1 MKKVVKH
8 ASVLAL
14 VSALAACGGGGTAD
28 SAMNSGSIGTGPGD
42 GTVTVPGPGPGPG
55 PGTGT
60 GTGTGTGPDIAP
72 GNGSGTGNGSG
83 DGSGNS
89 GNSGS
94 PGNGGNAA
102 DNGGTGTGT
111 GPGSGT
117 GTAPG
122 TGGDANGNATAQRI
136 SAALASGNPAGLQ
149 AADAG
154 SLLEQAIA
162 EASRRNGAQQAA
174 LKSIYGNGDE
184 RLNLALG
191 VGTNSAII
199 GVMAST
205 TATPYIVSDSGAGIA
220 AVTSDGAG
228 RGMAYGADVLQ
239 WMAGTAKEQQHYPQ
253 FLRGFTWLM
262 TGSGSGTLPPTIRYA
277 SAGYAASSVKN
288 FISRTGKTPVAVD
301 CAVAD
306 SSNTCWSN
314 ADLIVF
320 GANVTAN
327 AGLSALVQKYLAAG
341 KAVMYMHPSWQ
352 QSAGGSQVL
361 AAMGMVL
368 GGYPGNYFAAASTVT
383 VSGGRTIAQS
393 LSAAD
398 KLGALVSSLG
408 LLQQGTLS
416 LNLATDSAVATP
428 FKTMLGELASL
439 NGAGVNIFAG
449 DSSYLLQRLL
459 VLWADTQRGAISYGN
474 ISRAVPAPFLRA
486 YASDAFL
493 WFARGNTTAAA
504 AGQGD
509 YMPAAAQTLVPGKA
523 WEEILVTLPQTS
535 GITLIG
541 RGALPAKG
549 VQVEVV
555 DTAGAA
561 SLGIQTSYLRSWGN
575 PLTDAA
581 NTYARPLQPHSFTVP
596 LGNGIRQ
603 FVTPNGGPLMLS
615 YSGAT
620 ADTVV
625 RLRIKGAVRYAH
637 FDYTRS
643 MSSSDVALASA
654 ALKAGTF
661 GWETTKVSG
670 GEIQQVIKF
679 AQKVIGDTAPE
690 AYANQSIRDGLFMSN
705 HIANGYNDAGMT
717 ATVSSLCGSF
727 AWTCDGSV
735 HKQPLVQH
743 FVGWIATCGFL
754 CSGNPIDGA
763 AGIDLGWG
771 YAQEM
776 GHNTVQRVMR
786 IMPDGTHGCGVEC
799 DNNILA
805 SATALRVYDLAGLE
819 ISSGHPLDHPGLYA
833 AVAANRATGL
843 ADDALVADM
852 QKRVWTDSGQDVM
865 RAVHF
870 QLAFQFTRYRSGLAA
885 PTMPATL
892 DYFSLLTKGDR
903 LVAKEFSAATAA
915 RYGMGRYATNSISNH
930 DLLYVLS
937 SKIIGRDM
945 RKLFWMYG
953 IAPSADALN
962 SVADLGLPLA
972 PRSYY
977 ALPKGKHNQLAAGK
991 WLDVESGMP
1000 AWPY

>member
-1 MKKVVKH
+1 MKQIFRPVM
-8 ASVLAL
+8 VLAML
-14 VSALAACGGGGTAD
+14 SALAACGGGASD
-28 SAMNSGSIGTGPGD
+28 SVSNSG
-42 GTVTVPGPGPGPG
+42 
-55 PGTGT
+55 
-60 GTGTGTGPDIAP
+60 
-72 GNGSGTGNGSG
+72 GS
-83 DGSGNS
+83 
-89 GNSGS
+89 
-94 PGNGGNAA
+94 
-102 DNGGTGTGT
+102 GGTGTGT
-111 GPGSGT
+111 VPDNGGTGGTGSAGNAGNAGDGGNGGVTGGT
-117 GTAPG
+117 GTGNGTGPG
-122 TGGDANGNATAQRI
+122 TGGDANGNAAALRI
-136 SAALASGNPAGLQ
+136 GAALASGDPAGLQ
-149 AADAG
+149 GTDAA

-162 EASRRNGAQQAA
+162 EAGRKHAGHQDA
-174 LKSIYGNGDE
+174 LRAIYGAGGDG
-184 RLNLALG
+184 LSLALN
-191 VGTNSAII
+191 VGTSTSATI
-199 GVMAST
+199 GVLAST

-220 AVTSDGAG
+220 ALSHDGAG

-239 WMAGTAKEQQHYPQ
+239 WMAGTSKEQQHYPQ
-253 FLRGFTWLM
+253 FLRAFTWLM
-262 TGSGSGTLPPTIRYA
+262 TGSGSGSLPATIRYA

-288 FISRTGKTPVAVD
+288 FITRTGKTPAAVD

-306 SSNTCWSN
+306 SSNTCWVN

-320 GANVTAN
+320 GGSVPAS
-327 AGLSALVQKYLAAG
+327 AGLTGLVQKYLAAG
-341 KAVMYMHPSWQ
+341 KAVIYMHPNWT
-352 QSAGGSQVL
+352 QSAGGIEVL
-361 AAMGMVL
+361 AAMGMTL
-368 GGYPGNYFAAASTVT
+368 GGYPGNYYAPASVVSVSASRTV
-383 VSGGRTIAQS
+383 AQS
-393 LSAAD
+393 LAAAD
-398 KLGALVSSLG
+398 KLGALVTSLD
-408 LLQQGTLS
+408 LLRQSALS
-416 LNLATDSAVATP
+416 LDMSGDSTPAAP
-428 FKTMLGELASL
+428 FKTMLNELAAI
-439 NGAGVNIFAG
+439 NGAGVDIFGG
-449 DSSYLLQRLL
+449 DGNYLLHRLL
-459 VLWADTQRGAISYGN
+459 VLWADTQRSAITYGH
-474 ISRAVPAPFLRA
+474 ISRSAALPFLRT

-493 WFARGNTTAAA
+493 WFARGATTAAT

-509 YMPAAAQTLVPGKA
+509 YMPAVAQTLVPGSD
-523 WEEILVTLPQTS
+523 WEEIQVTLPQTS

-541 RGALPAKG
+541 RGAVPARG
-549 VQVEVV
+549 VQVEVL
-555 DTAGAA
+555 DNAGAA

-575 PLTDAA
+575 PLTEAA
-581 NTYARPLQPHSFTVP
+581 NSYARPLQPQSFTVP
-596 LGNGIRQ
+596 LGKGIRA

-643 MSSSDVALASA
+643 MSNSDVAQASA

-661 GWETTKVSG
+661 GWQTTKVTG
-670 GEIQQVIKF
+670 GEIQQTIMF
-679 AQKVIGDTAPE
+679 AQKVIGTTAPE

-717 ATVSSLCGSF
+717 ATVSALCSSF

-771 YAQEM
+771 YAHEM

-805 SATALRVYDLAGLE
+805 SATALRAYELHGQE

-833 AVAANRATGL
+833 AVAASRATGL
-843 ADDALVADM
+843 ADDALVANM

-885 PTMPATL
+885 PTMPSTL

-903 LVAKEFSAATAA
+903 LVARDFSAATAA
-915 RYGMGRYATNSISNH
+915 HYGMGRYATNSISNH

-953 IAPSADALN
+953 IAPSADALS

-977 ALPKGKHNQLAAGK
+977 ALPKGKHNQLATGK

>member
-1 MKKVVKH
+1 MKQIFRPVM
-8 ASVLAL
+8 VLAML
-14 VSALAACGGGGTAD
+14 SALAACGGGASD
-28 SAMNSGSIGTGPGD
+28 SGS
-42 GTVTVPGPGPGPG
+42 
-55 PGTGT
+55 
-60 GTGTGTGPDIAP
+60 
-72 GNGSGTGNGSG
+72 S
-83 DGSGNS
+83 
-89 GNSGS
+89 
-94 PGNGGNAA
+94 
-102 DNGGTGTGT
+102 GGTGTGT
-111 GPGSGT
+111 VPDNGGTGGTGSAGNAGDGGNGGVTGGT
-117 GTAPG
+117 GTGNGTGPG
-122 TGGDANGNATAQRI
+122 TGGDANGSAAALRI
-136 SAALASGNPAGLQ
+136 GAALASGDPVGLQ
-149 AADAG
+149 GTDAA
-154 SLLEQAIA
+154 SLLELAIA
-162 EASRRNGAQQAA
+162 EAGRKHAGHQDA
-174 LKSIYGNGDE
+174 LRAIYGAGGDG
-184 RLNLALG
+184 LSLALN
-191 VGTNSAII
+191 VGTSTSATI
-199 GVMAST
+199 GVLAST

-220 AVTSDGAG
+220 ALSHDGAG

-239 WMAGTAKEQQHYPQ
+239 WMAGTSKEQQHYPQ
-253 FLRGFTWLM
+253 FLRAFTWLM
-262 TGSGSGTLPPTIRYA
+262 TGSGSGSLPATIRYA

-288 FISRTGKTPVAVD
+288 FITRTGKTPAAVD

-306 SSNTCWSN
+306 SSNTCWVN

-320 GANVTAN
+320 GGSVPAS
-327 AGLSALVQKYLAAG
+327 AGLTGLVQKYLAAG
-341 KAVMYMHPSWQ
+341 KAVIYMHPNWT
-352 QSAGGSQVL
+352 QSAGGIEVL
-361 AAMGMVL
+361 AAMGMTL
-368 GGYPGNYFAAASTVT
+368 GGYPGNYYAPASVVSVSASRTV
-383 VSGGRTIAQS
+383 AQS
-393 LSAAD
+393 LAAAD
-398 KLGALVSSLG
+398 KLGALVTSLD
-408 LLQQGTLS
+408 LLRQSALS
-416 LNLATDSAVATP
+416 LDMSGDSTPAAP
-428 FKTMLGELASL
+428 FKTMLNELAAI
-439 NGAGVNIFAG
+439 NGAGVDIFGG
-449 DSSYLLQRLL
+449 DGNYLLHRLL
-459 VLWADTQRGAISYGN
+459 VLWADTQRSAITYGH
-474 ISRAVPAPFLRA
+474 ISRSAALPFLRT

-493 WFARGNTTAAA
+493 WFARGATTAAT

-509 YMPAAAQTLVPGKA
+509 YMPAVAQTLVPGSD
-523 WEEILVTLPQTS
+523 WEDIEVTLPQAG

-541 RGALPAKG
+541 RGAVPARG
-549 VQVEVV
+549 VQVEVL
-555 DTAGAA
+555 DGAGAA

-575 PLTDAA
+575 PLTEAA
-581 NTYARPLQPHSFTVP
+581 NSYARPLQPQSFTVP
-596 LGNGIRQ
+596 LGKGIRA

-643 MSSSDVALASA
+643 MSNSDVAQASA

-661 GWETTKVSG
+661 GWQTTKVTG
-670 GEIQQVIKF
+670 GEIQQTITF
-679 AQKVIGDTAPE
+679 AQKVIGTTAPE

-717 ATVSSLCGSF
+717 ATVSALCSSF
-727 AWTCDGSV
+727 AWTCDGSM

-771 YAQEM
+771 YAHEM

-805 SATALRVYDLAGLE
+805 SATALRAYELHGLE

-833 AVAANRATGL
+833 AVVASRATGL
-843 ADDALVADM
+843 ADDALVANM

-885 PTMPATL
+885 PSMPSTL

-903 LVAKEFSAATAA
+903 LVARDFSAATAA
-915 RYGMGRYATNSISNH
+915 HYGMGRYATNSISNH

-953 IAPSADALN
+953 IAPSADALS

-977 ALPKGKHNQLAAGK
+977 ALPKGKHNQLATGK

>member
-1 MKKVVKH
+1 M
-8 ASVLAL
+8 VLAML
-14 VSALAACGGGGTAD
+14 SALAACGGGGTSD
-28 SAMNSGSIGTGPGD
+28 SVSNSGS
-42 GTVTVPGPGPGPG
+42 
-55 PGTGT
+55 
-60 GTGTGTGPDIAP
+60 
-72 GNGSGTGNGSG
+72 
-83 DGSGNS
+83 
-89 GNSGS
+89 SGS
-94 PGNGGNAA
+94 S
-102 DNGGTGTGT
+102 GGTGTGT
-111 GPGSGT
+111 VPDNGGTGGTGSAGNAGNAGDGGNGGVTGGT
-117 GTAPG
+117 GTGNGTGPG
-122 TGGDANGNATAQRI
+122 TGGDANGSAAALRI
-136 SAALASGNPAGLQ
+136 GAALASGDPVGLQ
-149 AADAG
+149 GTDAA
-154 SLLEQAIA
+154 SLLELAIA
-162 EASRRNGAQQAA
+162 EAGRKHAGHQDA
-174 LKSIYGNGDE
+174 LRAIYGAGGDG
-184 RLNLALG
+184 LSLALN
-191 VGTNSAII
+191 VGTSTSATI
-199 GVMAST
+199 GVLAST

-220 AVTSDGAG
+220 ALSHDGAG
-228 RGMAYGADVLQ
+228 RGMTYGADVLQ
-239 WMAGTAKEQQHYPQ
+239 WMAGTSKEQQHYPQ
-253 FLRGFTWLM
+253 FLRAFTWLM
-262 TGSGSGTLPPTIRYA
+262 TGSGSGSLPATIRYA

-288 FISRTGKTPVAVD
+288 FITRTGKTPAAVD

-306 SSNTCWSN
+306 SSNTCWVN

-320 GANVTAN
+320 GGSVPAS
-327 AGLSALVQKYLAAG
+327 AGLTGLVQKYLAAG
-341 KAVMYMHPSWQ
+341 KAVIYMHPNWT
-352 QSAGGSQVL
+352 QSAGGIEVL
-361 AAMGMVL
+361 AAMGMTL
-368 GGYPGNYFAAASTVT
+368 GGYPGNYYAPASVVSVSASRTV
-383 VSGGRTIAQS
+383 AQS
-393 LSAAD
+393 LAAAD
-398 KLGALVSSLG
+398 KLGALVTSLD
-408 LLQQGTLS
+408 LLRQSALS
-416 LNLATDSAVATP
+416 LDMSGDSTPAAP
-428 FKTMLGELASL
+428 FKTMLNELAAI
-439 NGAGVNIFAG
+439 NGAGVDIFGG
-449 DSSYLLQRLL
+449 DGNYLLHRLL
-459 VLWADTQRGAISYGN
+459 VLWADTQRSAITYGH
-474 ISRAVPAPFLRA
+474 ISRSAALPFLRT

-493 WFARGNTTAAA
+493 WFARGATTAAT

-509 YMPAAAQTLVPGKA
+509 YMPAVAQTLVPGSD
-523 WEEILVTLPQTS
+523 WEDIEVTLPQAG

-541 RGALPAKG
+541 RGAVPARG
-549 VQVEVV
+549 VQVEVL
-555 DTAGAA
+555 DGAGAA

-575 PLTDAA
+575 PLTEAA
-581 NTYARPLQPHSFTVP
+581 NSYARPLQPQSFTVP
-596 LGNGIRQ
+596 LGKGIRA

-643 MSSSDVALASA
+643 MSNSDVAQASA

-661 GWETTKVSG
+661 GWQTTKVTG
-670 GEIQQVIKF
+670 GEIQQTITF
-679 AQKVIGDTAPE
+679 AQKVIGTTAPE

-717 ATVSSLCGSF
+717 ATVSALCSSF

-771 YAQEM
+771 YAHEM

-805 SATALRVYDLAGLE
+805 SATALRAYELHGLE

-833 AVAANRATGL
+833 AVVASRATGL
-843 ADDALVADM
+843 ADDALVANM

-885 PTMPATL
+885 PSMPSTL

-903 LVAKEFSAATAA
+903 LVARDFSAATAA
-915 RYGMGRYATNSISNH
+915 HYGMGRYATNSISNH

>member
-1 MKKVVKH
+1 MKQIFRPVM
-8 ASVLAL
+8 VLAML
-14 VSALAACGGGGTAD
+14 SALAACGGGASD
-28 SAMNSGSIGTGPGD
+28 SGS
-42 GTVTVPGPGPGPG
+42 
-55 PGTGT
+55 
-60 GTGTGTGPDIAP
+60 
-72 GNGSGTGNGSG
+72 S
-83 DGSGNS
+83 
-89 GNSGS
+89 
-94 PGNGGNAA
+94 
-102 DNGGTGTGT
+102 GGTGTGT
-111 GPGSGT
+111 VPDNGGTGGTGSAGNAGNAGDGGNGGVTGGT
-117 GTAPG
+117 GTGNGTGPG
-122 TGGDANGNATAQRI
+122 TGGDANGSAAALRI
-136 SAALASGNPAGLQ
+136 GAALASGDPVGLQ
-149 AADAG
+149 GTDAA
-154 SLLEQAIA
+154 SLLELAIA
-162 EASRRNGAQQAA
+162 EAGRKHAGHQDA
-174 LKSIYGNGDE
+174 LRAIYGAGGDG
-184 RLNLALG
+184 LSLALN
-191 VGTNSAII
+191 VGTSTSATI
-199 GVMAST
+199 GVLAST

-220 AVTSDGAG
+220 ALSHDGAG
-228 RGMAYGADVLQ
+228 RGMTYGADVLQ
-239 WMAGTAKEQQHYPQ
+239 WMAGTSKEQQHYPQ
-253 FLRGFTWLM
+253 FLRAFTWLM
-262 TGSGSGTLPPTIRYA
+262 TGSGSGSLPATIRYA

-288 FISRTGKTPVAVD
+288 FITRTGKTPAAVD

-306 SSNTCWSN
+306 SSNTCWVN

-320 GANVTAN
+320 GGSVPAS
-327 AGLSALVQKYLAAG
+327 AGLTGLVQKYLAAG
-341 KAVMYMHPSWQ
+341 KAVIYMHPNWT
-352 QSAGGSQVL
+352 QSAGGIEVL
-361 AAMGMVL
+361 AAMGMTL
-368 GGYPGNYFAAASTVT
+368 GGYPGNYYAPASVVSVSASRTV
-383 VSGGRTIAQS
+383 AQS
-393 LSAAD
+393 LAAAD
-398 KLGALVSSLG
+398 KLGALVTSLD
-408 LLQQGTLS
+408 LLRQSALS
-416 LNLATDSAVATP
+416 LDMSGDSTPAAP
-428 FKTMLGELASL
+428 FKTMLNELAAI
-439 NGAGVNIFAG
+439 NGAGVDIFGG
-449 DSSYLLQRLL
+449 DGNYLLHRLL
-459 VLWADTQRGAISYGN
+459 VLWADTQRSAITYGH
-474 ISRAVPAPFLRA
+474 ISRSAALPFLRT

-493 WFARGNTTAAA
+493 WFARGATTAAT

-509 YMPAAAQTLVPGKA
+509 YMPAVAQTLVPGSD
-523 WEEILVTLPQTS
+523 WEDIEVTLPQAG

-541 RGALPAKG
+541 RGAVPARG
-549 VQVEVV
+549 VQVEVL
-555 DTAGAA
+555 DGAGAA

-575 PLTDAA
+575 PLTEAA
-581 NTYARPLQPHSFTVP
+581 NSYARPLQPQSFTVP
-596 LGNGIRQ
+596 LGKGIRA

-643 MSSSDVALASA
+643 MSNSDVAQASA

-661 GWETTKVSG
+661 GWQTTKVTG
-670 GEIQQVIKF
+670 GEIQQTITF
-679 AQKVIGDTAPE
+679 AQKVIGTTAPE

-717 ATVSSLCGSF
+717 ATVSALCSSF
-727 AWTCDGSV
+727 AWTCDGSM

-771 YAQEM
+771 YAHEM

-805 SATALRVYDLAGLE
+805 SATALRAYELHGLE

-833 AVAANRATGL
+833 AVVASRATGL
-843 ADDALVADM
+843 ADDALVANM

-885 PTMPATL
+885 PSMPSTL

-903 LVAKEFSAATAA
+903 LVARDFSAATAA
-915 RYGMGRYATNSISNH
+915 HYGMGRYATNSISNH

-953 IAPSADALN
+953 IAPSADALG

-977 ALPKGKHNQLAAGK
+977 ALPKGKHNQLATGK

>member
-1 MKKVVKH
+1 MKQIFRPVM
-8 ASVLAL
+8 VLAML
-14 VSALAACGGGGTAD
+14 SALAACGGGSSD
-28 SAMNSGSIGTGPGD
+28 SATNSGSGG
-42 GTVTVPGPGPGPG
+42 
-55 PGTGT
+55 GTGT
-60 GTGTGTGPDIAP
+60 VPDNGGTGGTGGA
-72 GNGSGTGNGSG
+72 GNAG
-83 DGSGNS
+83 DS
-89 GNSGS
+89 
-94 PGNGGNAA
+94 GNGGVT
-102 DNGGTGTGT
+102 GGTGTGT
-111 GPGSGT
+111 GPG
-117 GTAPG
+117 
-122 TGGDANGNATAQRI
+122 TGGDANGSAAALRI
-136 SAALASGNPAGLQ
+136 GAALASGDPAGLQ
-149 AADAG
+149 GADAA

-162 EASRRNGAQQAA
+162 EAGCKHAGHQDA
-174 LKSIYGNGDE
+174 LRAIYGAGGE
-184 RLNLALG
+184 GLSLALN
-191 VGTNSAII
+191 VGTSTSATI
-199 GVMAST
+199 GVLAST

-220 AVTSDGAG
+220 AVSHDGAG

-239 WMAGTAKEQQHYPQ
+239 WMAGTSKEQQHYPQ
-253 FLRGFTWLM
+253 FLRAFTWLM
-262 TGSGSGTLPPTIRYA
+262 TGSGGGSLPATIRYA

-288 FISRTGKTPVAVD
+288 FITRTGKTPAAVD

-306 SSNTCWSN
+306 SSNTCWVN

-320 GANVTAN
+320 GGSVPAS
-327 AGLSALVQKYLAAG
+327 AGLTGLVQKYLAAG
-341 KAVMYMHPSWQ
+341 KAVIYMHPNWT
-352 QSAGGSQVL
+352 QSAGGIEVL
-361 AAMGMVL
+361 AAMGMTL
-368 GGYPGNYFAAASTVT
+368 GGYPGNYYAPAGGVSVSASRTV
-383 VSGGRTIAQS
+383 AQS
-393 LSAAD
+393 LAAAD
-398 KLGALVSSLG
+398 KLGALVTSLD
-408 LLQQGTLS
+408 LLRQSALS
-416 LNLATDSAVATP
+416 LDVSSDGTPAAP
-428 FKTMLGELASL
+428 FKAMLGELAAL
-439 NGAGVNIFAG
+439 HGAGVDIFAG
-449 DSSYLLQRLL
+449 DGNYLLHRLL
-459 VLWADTQRGAISYGN
+459 VLWADTQRSAITYGH
-474 ISRAVPAPFLRA
+474 ISRSAALPFLRT

-493 WFARGNTTAAA
+493 WFARGATTAAT

-509 YMPAAAQTLVPGKA
+509 YMPAVAQTLVPGSD
-523 WEEILVTLPQTS
+523 WEDIEVTLPQAG

-541 RGALPAKG
+541 RGAVPARG
-549 VQVEVV
+549 VQVEVL
-555 DTAGAA
+555 DNAGAA

-581 NTYARPLQPHSFTVP
+581 NTYARPLQPQSFTVP
-596 LGNGIRQ
+596 LGKGIRA

-625 RLRIKGAVRYAH
+625 KLRLKGAVRYAH

-643 MSSSDVALASA
+643 MSNSDVAQASA
-654 ALKAGTF
+654 ALMAGTF
-661 GWETTKVSG
+661 GWQTTKVTG
-670 GEIQQVIKF
+670 GEIQQTITF
-679 AQKVIGDTAPE
+679 AQKVIGTTAPE

-717 ATVSSLCGSF
+717 ATVSALCGSF

-771 YAQEM
+771 YAHEM

-805 SATALRVYDLAGLE
+805 SATALRVYALHGLE

-833 AVAANRATGL
+833 AVAASRATGL
-843 ADDALVADM
+843 ADDALVANM

-885 PTMPATL
+885 PTMPSTL

-903 LVAKEFSAATAA
+903 LVARDFSAATAA
-915 RYGMGRYATNSISNH
+915 HYGMGRYATNSISNH

-953 IAPSADALN
+953 IAPSADALG

-977 ALPKGKHNQLAAGK
+977 ALPKGKHNQLATGK

>member
-1 MKKVVKH
+1 MKQIFRPVM
-8 ASVLAL
+8 VLAML
-14 VSALAACGGGGTAD
+14 SALAACGGGASD
-28 SAMNSGSIGTGPGD
+28 SGS
-42 GTVTVPGPGPGPG
+42 
-55 PGTGT
+55 
-60 GTGTGTGPDIAP
+60 
-72 GNGSGTGNGSG
+72 S
-83 DGSGNS
+83 
-89 GNSGS
+89 
-94 PGNGGNAA
+94 
-102 DNGGTGTGT
+102 GGTGTGT
-111 GPGSGT
+111 VPDNGGTGGTGSAGNAGDGGNGGVTGGT
-117 GTAPG
+117 GTGNGTGPG
-122 TGGDANGNATAQRI
+122 TGGDANGSAAALRI
-136 SAALASGNPAGLQ
+136 GAALASGDPVGLQ
-149 AADAG
+149 GTDAA
-154 SLLEQAIA
+154 SLLELAIA
-162 EASRRNGAQQAA
+162 EAGRKHAGHQDA
-174 LKSIYGNGDE
+174 LRAIYGAGGDG
-184 RLNLALG
+184 LSLALN
-191 VGTNSAII
+191 VGTSTSATI
-199 GVMAST
+199 GVLAST

-220 AVTSDGAG
+220 ALSHDGAG

-239 WMAGTAKEQQHYPQ
+239 WMAGTSKEQQHYPQ
-253 FLRGFTWLM
+253 FLRAFTWLM
-262 TGSGSGTLPPTIRYA
+262 TGSGSGSLPATIRYA

-288 FISRTGKTPVAVD
+288 FITRTGKTPAAVD

-306 SSNTCWSN
+306 SSNTCWVN

-320 GANVTAN
+320 GGSVPAS
-327 AGLSALVQKYLAAG
+327 AGLTGLVQKYLAAG
-341 KAVMYMHPSWQ
+341 KAVIYMHPNWT
-352 QSAGGSQVL
+352 QSAGGIEVL
-361 AAMGMVL
+361 AAMGMTL
-368 GGYPGNYFAAASTVT
+368 GGYPGNYYAPASVVSVSASRTV
-383 VSGGRTIAQS
+383 AQS
-393 LSAAD
+393 LAAAD
-398 KLGALVSSLG
+398 KLGALVTSLD
-408 LLQQGTLS
+408 LLRQSALS
-416 LNLATDSAVATP
+416 LDMSGDSTPAAP
-428 FKTMLGELASL
+428 FKTMLNELAAI
-439 NGAGVNIFAG
+439 NGAGVDIFGG
-449 DSSYLLQRLL
+449 DGNYLLHRLL
-459 VLWADTQRGAISYGN
+459 VLWADTQRSAITYGH
-474 ISRAVPAPFLRA
+474 ISRSAALPFLRT

-493 WFARGNTTAAA
+493 WFARGATTAAT

-509 YMPAAAQTLVPGKA
+509 YMPAVAQTLVPGSD
-523 WEEILVTLPQTS
+523 WEDIEVTLPQAG

-541 RGALPAKG
+541 RGAVPARG
-549 VQVEVV
+549 VQVEVL
-555 DTAGAA
+555 DGAGAA

-575 PLTDAA
+575 PLTEAA
-581 NTYARPLQPHSFTVP
+581 NSYARPLQPQSFTVP
-596 LGNGIRQ
+596 LGKGIRA

-643 MSSSDVALASA
+643 MSNSDVAQASA

-661 GWETTKVSG
+661 GWQTTKVTG
-670 GEIQQVIKF
+670 GEIQQTITF
-679 AQKVIGDTAPE
+679 AQKVIGTTAPE

-717 ATVSSLCGSF
+717 ATVSALCSSF
-727 AWTCDGSV
+727 AWTCDGSM

-771 YAQEM
+771 YAHEM

-805 SATALRVYDLAGLE
+805 SATALRAYELHGLE

-833 AVAANRATGL
+833 AVVASRATGL
-843 ADDALVADM
+843 ADDALVANM

-885 PTMPATL
+885 PTMPSTL

-903 LVAKEFSAATAA
+903 LVARDFSAATAA
-915 RYGMGRYATNSISNH
+915 HYGMGRYATNSISNH

-953 IAPSADALN
+953 IAPSADALS

-977 ALPKGKHNQLAAGK
+977 ALPKGKHNQLATGK

>member
-1 MKKVVKH
+1 MKQIFRPVM
-8 ASVLAL
+8 VLAML
-14 VSALAACGGGGTAD
+14 SALAACGGGASD
-28 SAMNSGSIGTGPGD
+28 SGS
-42 GTVTVPGPGPGPG
+42 
-55 PGTGT
+55 
-60 GTGTGTGPDIAP
+60 
-72 GNGSGTGNGSG
+72 S
-83 DGSGNS
+83 
-89 GNSGS
+89 
-94 PGNGGNAA
+94 
-102 DNGGTGTGT
+102 GGTGTGT
-111 GPGSGT
+111 VPDNGGTGGTGSAGNAGNAGDGGNGGVTGGT
-117 GTAPG
+117 GTGNGTGPG
-122 TGGDANGNATAQRI
+122 TGGDANGSAAALRI
-136 SAALASGNPAGLQ
+136 GAALASGDPVGLQ
-149 AADAG
+149 GTDAA

-162 EASRRNGAQQAA
+162 EAGRKHLGHQDA
-174 LKSIYGNGDE
+174 LRAIYGAGGDG
-184 RLNLALG
+184 LSLALN
-191 VGTNSAII
+191 VGTSTSATI
-199 GVMAST
+199 GVLAST

-220 AVTSDGAG
+220 ALSHDGAG

-239 WMAGTAKEQQHYPQ
+239 WMAGTSKEQQHYPQ
-253 FLRGFTWLM
+253 FLRAFTWLM
-262 TGSGSGTLPPTIRYA
+262 TGSGSGSLPATIRYA

-288 FISRTGKTPVAVD
+288 FITRTGKTPAAVD

-306 SSNTCWSN
+306 SSNTCWVN

-320 GANVTAN
+320 GGSVPAS
-327 AGLSALVQKYLAAG
+327 AGLTGLVQKYLAAG
-341 KAVMYMHPSWQ
+341 KAVIYMHPNWT
-352 QSAGGSQVL
+352 QSAGGIEVL
-361 AAMGMVL
+361 AAMGMTL
-368 GGYPGNYFAAASTVT
+368 GGYPGNYYAPASVVSVSASRTV
-383 VSGGRTIAQS
+383 AQS
-393 LSAAD
+393 LAAAD
-398 KLGALVSSLG
+398 KLGALVTSLD
-408 LLQQGTLS
+408 LLRQSALS
-416 LNLATDSAVATP
+416 LDMSGDSTPAAP
-428 FKTMLGELASL
+428 FKTMLNELAAI
-439 NGAGVNIFAG
+439 NGAGVDIFGG
-449 DSSYLLQRLL
+449 DGNYLLHRLL
-459 VLWADTQRGAISYGN
+459 VLWADTQRSAITYGH
-474 ISRAVPAPFLRA
+474 ISRSAALPFLRT

-493 WFARGNTTAAA
+493 WFARGATTAAT

-509 YMPAAAQTLVPGKA
+509 YMPAVAQTLVPGSD
-523 WEEILVTLPQTS
+523 WEDIEVTLPQAG

-541 RGALPAKG
+541 RGAVPARG
-549 VQVEVV
+549 VQVEVL
-555 DTAGAA
+555 DGAGAA

-575 PLTDAA
+575 PLTEAA
-581 NTYARPLQPHSFTVP
+581 NSYARPLQPQSFTVP
-596 LGNGIRQ
+596 LGKGIRA

-643 MSSSDVALASA
+643 MSNGDVAQASA

-661 GWETTKVSG
+661 GWQTTKVTG
-670 GEIQQVIKF
+670 GEIQQTITF
-679 AQKVIGDTAPE
+679 AQKVIGTTAPE

-717 ATVSSLCGSF
+717 ATVSALCSSF
-727 AWTCDGSV
+727 AWTCDGSM

-771 YAQEM
+771 YAHEM

-805 SATALRVYDLAGLE
+805 SATALRAYELHGLE

-833 AVAANRATGL
+833 AVVASRATGL
-843 ADDALVADM
+843 ADDALVANM

-885 PTMPATL
+885 PTMPSTL

-903 LVAKEFSAATAA
+903 LVARDFSAATAA
-915 RYGMGRYATNSISNH
+915 HYGMGRYATNSISNH

-977 ALPKGKHNQLAAGK
+977 ALPKGKHNQLATGK

>member
-1 MKKVVKH
+1 M
-8 ASVLAL
+8 VLAML
-14 VSALAACGGGGTAD
+14 SALAACGGGASD
-28 SAMNSGSIGTGPGD
+28 SGS
-42 GTVTVPGPGPGPG
+42 
-55 PGTGT
+55 
-60 GTGTGTGPDIAP
+60 
-72 GNGSGTGNGSG
+72 S
-83 DGSGNS
+83 
-89 GNSGS
+89 
-94 PGNGGNAA
+94 
-102 DNGGTGTGT
+102 GGTGTGT
-111 GPGSGT
+111 VPDNGGTGGTGSAGNAGNAGDGGNGGVTGGT
-117 GTAPG
+117 GTGNGTGPG
-122 TGGDANGNATAQRI
+122 TGGDANGSAAALRI
-136 SAALASGNPAGLQ
+136 GAALASGDPVGLQ
-149 AADAG
+149 GTDAA
-154 SLLEQAIA
+154 SLLELAIA
-162 EASRRNGAQQAA
+162 EAGRKHAGHQDA
-174 LKSIYGNGDE
+174 LRAIYGAGGDG
-184 RLNLALG
+184 LSLALN
-191 VGTNSAII
+191 VGTSTSATI
-199 GVMAST
+199 GVLAST

-220 AVTSDGAG
+220 ALSHDGAG
-228 RGMAYGADVLQ
+228 RGMTYGADVLQ
-239 WMAGTAKEQQHYPQ
+239 WMAGTSKEQQHYPQ
-253 FLRGFTWLM
+253 FLRAFTWLM
-262 TGSGSGTLPPTIRYA
+262 TGSGSGSLPATIRYA

-288 FISRTGKTPVAVD
+288 FITRTGKTPAAVD

-306 SSNTCWSN
+306 SSNTCWVN

-320 GANVTAN
+320 GGSVPAS
-327 AGLSALVQKYLAAG
+327 AGLTGLVQKYLAAG
-341 KAVMYMHPSWQ
+341 KAVIYMHPNWT
-352 QSAGGSQVL
+352 QSAGGIEVL
-361 AAMGMVL
+361 AAMGMTL
-368 GGYPGNYFAAASTVT
+368 GGYPGNYYAPASVVSVSASRTV
-383 VSGGRTIAQS
+383 AQS
-393 LSAAD
+393 LAAAD
-398 KLGALVSSLG
+398 KLGALVTSLD
-408 LLQQGTLS
+408 LLRQSALS
-416 LNLATDSAVATP
+416 LDMSGDSTPAAP
-428 FKTMLGELASL
+428 FKTMLNELAAI
-439 NGAGVNIFAG
+439 NGAGVDIFGG
-449 DSSYLLQRLL
+449 DGNYLLHRLL
-459 VLWADTQRGAISYGN
+459 VLWADTQRSAITYGH
-474 ISRAVPAPFLRA
+474 ISRSAALPFLRT

-493 WFARGNTTAAA
+493 WFARGATTAAT

-509 YMPAAAQTLVPGKA
+509 YMPAVAQTLVPGSD
-523 WEEILVTLPQTS
+523 WEDIEVTLPQAG

-541 RGALPAKG
+541 RGAVPARG
-549 VQVEVV
+549 VQVEVL
-555 DTAGAA
+555 DGAGAA

-575 PLTDAA
+575 PLTEAA
-581 NTYARPLQPHSFTVP
+581 NSYARPLQPQSFTVP
-596 LGNGIRQ
+596 LGKGIRA

-643 MSSSDVALASA
+643 MSNSDVAQASA

-661 GWETTKVSG
+661 GWQTTKVTG
-670 GEIQQVIKF
+670 GEIQQTITF
-679 AQKVIGDTAPE
+679 AQKVIGTTAPE

-717 ATVSSLCGSF
+717 ATVSALCSSF

-771 YAQEM
+771 YAHEM

-805 SATALRVYDLAGLE
+805 SATALRAYELHGLE

-833 AVAANRATGL
+833 AVVASRATGL
-843 ADDALVADM
+843 ADDALVANM

-885 PTMPATL
+885 PSMPSTL

-903 LVAKEFSAATAA
+903 LVARDFSAATAA
-915 RYGMGRYATNSISNH
+915 HYGMGRYATNSISNH

-953 IAPSADALN
+953 IAPSADALG

-977 ALPKGKHNQLAAGK
+977 ALPKGKHNQLATGK

>member
-1 MKKVVKH
+1 M
-8 ASVLAL
+8 VLAML
-14 VSALAACGGGGTAD
+14 SALAACGGGGTSD
-28 SAMNSGSIGTGPGD
+28 SVSNSGS
-42 GTVTVPGPGPGPG
+42 
-55 PGTGT
+55 
-60 GTGTGTGPDIAP
+60 
-72 GNGSGTGNGSG
+72 
-83 DGSGNS
+83 
-89 GNSGS
+89 SGS
-94 PGNGGNAA
+94 S
-102 DNGGTGTGT
+102 GGTGTGT
-111 GPGSGT
+111 VPDNGGTGGTGSAGNAGNAGDGGNGGVTGGT
-117 GTAPG
+117 GTGNGTGPG
-122 TGGDANGNATAQRI
+122 TGGDANGSAAALRI
-136 SAALASGNPAGLQ
+136 GAALASGDPVGLQ
-149 AADAG
+149 GTDAA
-154 SLLEQAIA
+154 SLLELAIA
-162 EASRRNGAQQAA
+162 EAGRKHAGHQDA
-174 LKSIYGNGDE
+174 LRAIYGAGGDG
-184 RLNLALG
+184 LSLALN
-191 VGTNSAII
+191 VGTSTSATI
-199 GVMAST
+199 GVLAST

-220 AVTSDGAG
+220 ALSHDGAG

-239 WMAGTAKEQQHYPQ
+239 WMAGTSKEQQHYPQ
-253 FLRGFTWLM
+253 FLRAFTWLM
-262 TGSGSGTLPPTIRYA
+262 TGSGSGSLPATIRYA

-288 FISRTGKTPVAVD
+288 FITRTGKTPAAVD

-306 SSNTCWSN
+306 SSNTCWVN

-320 GANVTAN
+320 GGSVPAS
-327 AGLSALVQKYLAAG
+327 AGLTGLVQKYLAAG
-341 KAVMYMHPSWQ
+341 KAVIYMHPNWT
-352 QSAGGSQVL
+352 QSAGGIEVL
-361 AAMGMVL
+361 AAMGMTL
-368 GGYPGNYFAAASTVT
+368 GGYPGNYYAPASVVSVSASRTV
-383 VSGGRTIAQS
+383 AQS
-393 LSAAD
+393 LAAAD
-398 KLGALVSSLG
+398 KLGALVTSLD
-408 LLQQGTLS
+408 LLRQSALS
-416 LNLATDSAVATP
+416 LDMSGDSTPAAP
-428 FKTMLGELASL
+428 FKTMLNELAAI
-439 NGAGVNIFAG
+439 NGAGVDIFGG
-449 DSSYLLQRLL
+449 DGNYLLHRLL
-459 VLWADTQRGAISYGN
+459 VLWADTQRSAITYGH
-474 ISRAVPAPFLRA
+474 ISRSAALPFLRT

-493 WFARGNTTAAA
+493 WFARGATTAAT

-509 YMPAAAQTLVPGKA
+509 YMPAVAQTLVPGSD
-523 WEEILVTLPQTS
+523 WEDIEVTLPQAG

-541 RGALPAKG
+541 RGAVPARG
-549 VQVEVV
+549 VQVEVL
-555 DTAGAA
+555 DGAGAA

-575 PLTDAA
+575 PLTEAA
-581 NTYARPLQPHSFTVP
+581 NSYARPLQPQSFTVP
-596 LGNGIRQ
+596 LGKGIRA

-643 MSSSDVALASA
+643 MSNSDVAQASA

-661 GWETTKVSG
+661 GWQTTKVTG
-670 GEIQQVIKF
+670 GEIQQTITF
-679 AQKVIGDTAPE
+679 AQKVIGTTAPE

-717 ATVSSLCGSF
+717 ATVSALCSSF

-771 YAQEM
+771 YAHEM

-805 SATALRVYDLAGLE
+805 SATALRAYELHGLE

-833 AVAANRATGL
+833 AVVASRATGL
-843 ADDALVADM
+843 ADDALVANM

-885 PTMPATL
+885 PSMPSTL

-903 LVAKEFSAATAA
+903 LVARDFSAATAA
-915 RYGMGRYATNSISNH
+915 HYGMGRYATNSISNH

>member
-1 MKKVVKH
+1 MKQIFRPVM
-8 ASVLAL
+8 VLAML
-14 VSALAACGGGGTAD
+14 SALAACGGGGTSD
-28 SAMNSGSIGTGPGD
+28 SVSNSGS
-42 GTVTVPGPGPGPG
+42 
-55 PGTGT
+55 
-60 GTGTGTGPDIAP
+60 
-72 GNGSGTGNGSG
+72 
-83 DGSGNS
+83 
-89 GNSGS
+89 SGS
-94 PGNGGNAA
+94 S
-102 DNGGTGTGT
+102 GGTGTGT
-111 GPGSGT
+111 VPDNGGTGGTGSAGNAGNAGDGGNGGVTGGT
-117 GTAPG
+117 GTGNGTGPG
-122 TGGDANGNATAQRI
+122 TGGDANGSAAALRI
-136 SAALASGNPAGLQ
+136 GAALAIGDPAGLQ
-149 AADAG
+149 GTDAA
-154 SLLEQAIA
+154 SLLELAIA
-162 EASRRNGAQQAA
+162 EAGRKNAGHQDA
-174 LKSIYGNGDE
+174 LRAIYGAGGDG
-184 RLNLALG
+184 LSLALN
-191 VGTNSAII
+191 VGTSTSATI
-199 GVMAST
+199 GVLAST

-220 AVTSDGAG
+220 ALSHDGAG

-239 WMAGTAKEQQHYPQ
+239 WMAGTSKEQQHYPQ
-253 FLRGFTWLM
+253 FLRAFTWLM
-262 TGSGSGTLPPTIRYA
+262 TGSGSGSLPATIRYA

-288 FISRTGKTPVAVD
+288 FITRTGKTPAAVD

-306 SSNTCWSN
+306 SSNTCWVN

-320 GANVTAN
+320 GGSVPAS
-327 AGLSALVQKYLAAG
+327 AGLTGLVQKYLAAG
-341 KAVMYMHPSWQ
+341 KAVIYMHPNWT
-352 QSAGGSQVL
+352 QSAGGIEVL
-361 AAMGMVL
+361 AAMGMTL
-368 GGYPGNYFAAASTVT
+368 GGYPGNYYAPASGVSVSASRTV
-383 VSGGRTIAQS
+383 AQS
-393 LSAAD
+393 LAAAD
-398 KLGALVSSLG
+398 KLGALVTSLD
-408 LLQQGTLS
+408 LLRQSALS
-416 LNLATDSAVATP
+416 LDVSGDSTPAAP
-428 FKTMLGELASL
+428 FKTMLNELAAI
-439 NGAGVNIFAG
+439 NGAGVDIFAG
-449 DSSYLLQRLL
+449 DGNYLLHRLL
-459 VLWADTQRGAISYGN
+459 VLWADTQRSAITYGH
-474 ISRAVPAPFLRA
+474 ISRSAALPFLRT

-493 WFARGNTTAAA
+493 WFARGATTAAT

-509 YMPAAAQTLVPGKA
+509 YMPAVAQTLVPGSD
-523 WEEILVTLPQTS
+523 WEDIEVTLPQAG

-541 RGALPAKG
+541 RGAVPARG
-549 VQVEVV
+549 VQVEVL
-555 DTAGAA
+555 DNAGAA

-575 PLTDAA
+575 PLTEAA
-581 NTYARPLQPHSFTVP
+581 NSYARPLQPQSFTVP
-596 LGNGIRQ
+596 LGKGIRA

-643 MSSSDVALASA
+643 MSNSDVAQASA

-661 GWETTKVSG
+661 GWQTTKVTG
-670 GEIQQVIKF
+670 GEIQQTITF
-679 AQKVIGDTAPE
+679 AQKVIGTTAPE

-705 HIANGYNDAGMT
+705 HIANGYNDASMT
-717 ATVSSLCGSF
+717 ATVSALCSSF

-771 YAQEM
+771 YAHEM

-805 SATALRVYDLAGLE
+805 SATALRAYELHGLE

-833 AVAANRATGL
+833 AVAASRATGL
-843 ADDALVADM
+843 ADDALVANM
-852 QKRVWTDSGQDVM
+852 QKRVWSDSGQDVM

-885 PTMPATL
+885 PTMPSTL

-903 LVAKEFSAATAA
+903 LVARDFSAATAA
-915 RYGMGRYATNSISNH
+915 HYGMGRYATNSISNH

-953 IAPSADALN
+953 IAPSADALS

-977 ALPKGKHNQLAAGK
+977 ALPKGKHNQLATGK

>member
-1 MKKVVKH
+1 MKQIFRPVM
-8 ASVLAL
+8 VLAML
-14 VSALAACGGGGTAD
+14 SALAACGGGASD
-28 SAMNSGSIGTGPGD
+28 SGS
-42 GTVTVPGPGPGPG
+42 
-55 PGTGT
+55 
-60 GTGTGTGPDIAP
+60 
-72 GNGSGTGNGSG
+72 S
-83 DGSGNS
+83 
-89 GNSGS
+89 
-94 PGNGGNAA
+94 
-102 DNGGTGTGT
+102 GGTGTGT
-111 GPGSGT
+111 VPDNGGTGGTGSAGNAGNAGDGGNGGVTGGT
-117 GTAPG
+117 GTGNGTGPG
-122 TGGDANGNATAQRI
+122 TGGDANGSAAALRI
-136 SAALASGNPAGLQ
+136 GAALASGDPVGLQ
-149 AADAG
+149 GTDAA
-154 SLLEQAIA
+154 SLLELAIA
-162 EASRRNGAQQAA
+162 EAGRKHAGHQDA
-174 LKSIYGNGDE
+174 LRAIYGAGGDG
-184 RLNLALG
+184 LSLALN
-191 VGTNSAII
+191 VGTSTSATI
-199 GVMAST
+199 GVLAST

-220 AVTSDGAG
+220 ALSHDGAG

-239 WMAGTAKEQQHYPQ
+239 WMAGTSKEQQHYPQ
-253 FLRGFTWLM
+253 FLRAFTWLM
-262 TGSGSGTLPPTIRYA
+262 TGSGSGSLPATIRYA

-288 FISRTGKTPVAVD
+288 FITRTGKTPAAVD

-306 SSNTCWSN
+306 SSNTCWVN

-320 GANVTAN
+320 GGSVPAS
-327 AGLSALVQKYLAAG
+327 AGLTGLVQKYLAAG
-341 KAVMYMHPSWQ
+341 KAVIYMHPNWT
-352 QSAGGSQVL
+352 QSAGGIEVL
-361 AAMGMVL
+361 AAMGMTL
-368 GGYPGNYFAAASTVT
+368 GGYPGNYYAPASVVSVSASRTV
-383 VSGGRTIAQS
+383 AQS
-393 LSAAD
+393 LAAAD
-398 KLGALVSSLG
+398 KLGALVTSLD
-408 LLQQGTLS
+408 LLRQSALS
-416 LNLATDSAVATP
+416 LDMSGDSTPAAP
-428 FKTMLGELASL
+428 FKTMLNELAAI
-439 NGAGVNIFAG
+439 NGAGVDIFGG
-449 DSSYLLQRLL
+449 DGNYLLHRLL
-459 VLWADTQRGAISYGN
+459 VLWADTQRSAITYGH
-474 ISRAVPAPFLRA
+474 ISRSAALPFLRT

-493 WFARGNTTAAA
+493 WFARGATTAAT

-509 YMPAAAQTLVPGKA
+509 YMPAVAQTLVPGSD
-523 WEEILVTLPQTS
+523 WEDIEVTLPQAG

-541 RGALPAKG
+541 RGAVPARG
-549 VQVEVV
+549 VQVEVL
-555 DTAGAA
+555 DGAGAA

-575 PLTDAA
+575 PLTEAA
-581 NTYARPLQPHSFTVP
+581 NSYARPLQPQSFTVP
-596 LGNGIRQ
+596 LGKGIRA

-643 MSSSDVALASA
+643 MSNSDVAQASA

-661 GWETTKVSG
+661 GWQTTKVTG
-670 GEIQQVIKF
+670 GEIQQTITF
-679 AQKVIGDTAPE
+679 AQKVIGTTAPE

-717 ATVSSLCGSF
+717 ATVSALCSSF
-727 AWTCDGSV
+727 AWTCDGSM

-771 YAQEM
+771 YAHEM

-805 SATALRVYDLAGLE
+805 SATALRAYELHGLE

-833 AVAANRATGL
+833 AVVASRATGL
-843 ADDALVADM
+843 ADDALVANM

-885 PTMPATL
+885 PTMPSTL

-903 LVAKEFSAATAA
+903 LVARDFSAATAA
-915 RYGMGRYATNSISNH
+915 HYGMGRYATNSISNH

-953 IAPSADALN
+953 IAPSADALG

-977 ALPKGKHNQLAAGK
+977 ALPKGKHNQLATGK

>member
-1 MKKVVKH
+1 MKQIFRPVM
-8 ASVLAL
+8 VLAML
-14 VSALAACGGGGTAD
+14 SALAACGGGGTSD
-28 SAMNSGSIGTGPGD
+28 SVSNSGS
-42 GTVTVPGPGPGPG
+42 
-55 PGTGT
+55 
-60 GTGTGTGPDIAP
+60 
-72 GNGSGTGNGSG
+72 
-83 DGSGNS
+83 
-89 GNSGS
+89 SGS
-94 PGNGGNAA
+94 S
-102 DNGGTGTGT
+102 GGTGTGT
-111 GPGSGT
+111 VPDNGGTGGTGSAGNAGNAGDGGNGGVTGGT
-117 GTAPG
+117 GTGNGTGPG
-122 TGGDANGNATAQRI
+122 TGGDANGNAAALRI
-136 SAALASGNPAGLQ
+136 GAALASGDPAGLQ
-149 AADAG
+149 GTDAA

-162 EASRRNGAQQAA
+162 EAGRKHAGHQDA
-174 LKSIYGNGDE
+174 LRAIYGAGGDG
-184 RLNLALG
+184 LSLALN
-191 VGTNSAII
+191 VGTSTSATI
-199 GVMAST
+199 GVLAST

-220 AVTSDGAG
+220 ALSHDGAG

-239 WMAGTAKEQQHYPQ
+239 WMAGTSKEQQHYPQ
-253 FLRGFTWLM
+253 FLRAFTWLM
-262 TGSGSGTLPPTIRYA
+262 TGSGSGSLPATIRYA

-288 FISRTGKTPVAVD
+288 FITRTGKTPAAVD

-306 SSNTCWSN
+306 SSNTCWVN

-320 GANVTAN
+320 GGSVPAS
-327 AGLSALVQKYLAAG
+327 AGLTGLVQKYLAAG
-341 KAVMYMHPSWQ
+341 KAVIYMHPNWT
-352 QSAGGSQVL
+352 QSAGGIEVL
-361 AAMGMVL
+361 AAMGMTL
-368 GGYPGNYFAAASTVT
+368 GGYPGNYYAPASGVSVSASRTV
-383 VSGGRTIAQS
+383 AQS
-393 LSAAD
+393 LAAAD
-398 KLGALVSSLG
+398 KLGALVTSLD
-408 LLQQGTLS
+408 LLRQSALS
-416 LNLATDSAVATP
+416 LDVSGDSTPAAP
-428 FKTMLGELASL
+428 FKTMLNELAAI
-439 NGAGVNIFAG
+439 NGAGVDIFAG
-449 DSSYLLQRLL
+449 DGNYLLHRLL
-459 VLWADTQRGAISYGN
+459 VLWADTQRSAITYGH
-474 ISRAVPAPFLRA
+474 ISRSAALPFLRT

-493 WFARGNTTAAA
+493 WFARGATTAAT

-509 YMPAAAQTLVPGKA
+509 YMPAVAQTLVPGSD
-523 WEEILVTLPQTS
+523 WEDIEVTLPQAG

-541 RGALPAKG
+541 RGAVPARG
-549 VQVEVV
+549 VQVEVL
-555 DTAGAA
+555 DNAGAA

-575 PLTDAA
+575 PLTEAA
-581 NTYARPLQPHSFTVP
+581 NSYARPLQPQSFTVP
-596 LGNGIRQ
+596 LGKGIRA

-643 MSSSDVALASA
+643 MSNSDVAQASA

-661 GWETTKVSG
+661 GWQTTKVTG
-670 GEIQQVIKF
+670 GEIQQTITF
-679 AQKVIGDTAPE
+679 AQKVIGTTAPE

-717 ATVSSLCGSF
+717 GTVSALCSSF

-771 YAQEM
+771 YAHEM

-805 SATALRVYDLAGLE
+805 SATALRAYELHGLE

-833 AVAANRATGL
+833 AVAASRATGL
-843 ADDALVADM
+843 ADDALVANM
-852 QKRVWTDSGQDVM
+852 QKRVWSDSGQDVM

-885 PTMPATL
+885 PTMPSTL

-903 LVAKEFSAATAA
+903 LVARDFSAATAA
-915 RYGMGRYATNSISNH
+915 HYGMGRYATNSISNH

-945 RKLFWMYG
+945 RKLFWVYG
-953 IAPSADALN
+953 IAPSADALG

-977 ALPKGKHNQLAAGK
+977 ALPKGKHNQLATGK

>member
-1 MKKVVKH
+1 M
-8 ASVLAL
+8 VLAML
-14 VSALAACGGGGTAD
+14 SALAACGGGGTSDGGAT
-28 SAMNSGSIGTGPGD
+28 NGGS
-42 GTVTVPGPGPGPG
+42 V
-55 PGTGT
+55 
-60 GTGTGTGPDIAP
+60 
-72 GNGSGTGNGSG
+72 GSGGAGSG
-83 DGSGNS
+83 GGNATL
-89 GNSGS
+89 
-94 PGNGGNAA
+94 PGNGGGDTSGGTGGAGSGGA
-102 DNGGTGTGT
+102 GGSDTGTGSDNGGGTGTDTGTGT
-111 GPGSGT
+111 GPGT
-117 GTAPG
+117 G
-122 TGGDANGNATAQRI
+122 TGGDATGNAAALRI
-136 SAALASGNPAGLQ
+136 GAALASGDPAGLQ
-149 AADAG
+149 GADAA

-162 EASRRNGAQQAA
+162 EAGRKNAGHQEA
-174 LKSIYGNGDE
+174 LRSIYGTGGE
-184 RLNLALG
+184 GLSLALN
-191 VGTNSAII
+191 VGTSTSAII
-199 GVMAST
+199 GVLAST

-220 AVTSDGAG
+220 ALSHDGAG

-239 WMAGTAKEQQHYPQ
+239 WMAGTSKEQQHYSQ
-253 FLRGFTWLM
+253 FLRAFTWLM
-262 TGSGSGTLPPTIRYA
+262 TGSGSGSLPATIRYA
-277 SAGYAASSVKN
+277 SAGYTASSVKN
-288 FISRTGKTPVAVD
+288 FITRTGKTPAAVD

-306 SSNTCWSN
+306 SSNTCWVN

-320 GANVTAN
+320 GGSVPAS
-327 AGLSALVQKYLAAG
+327 AGLTALVQKYLAAG
-341 KAVMYMHPSWQ
+341 KAVIYMHPNWT
-352 QSAGGSQVL
+352 QSAGGIQVL
-361 AAMGMVL
+361 AAMGMTL
-368 GGYPGNYFAAASTVT
+368 GGYPGNYYAATSGVSVSASRTV
-383 VSGGRTIAQS
+383 AQS
-393 LSAAD
+393 LAAGD

-408 LLQQGTLS
+408 LLRQATLS
-416 LNLATDSAVATP
+416 LDLSSDRTPAAP
-428 FKTMLGELASL
+428 FKTMLNELAAI

-449 DSSYLLQRLL
+449 DGNYLLHRLL
-459 VLWADTQRGAISYGN
+459 VLWADTQRSAITYGN
-474 ISRAVPAPFLRA
+474 ISRSAAVPFLRT

-493 WFARGNTTAAA
+493 WFARGATTAATG
-504 AGQGD
+504 GQGD
-509 YMPAAAQTLVPGKA
+509 YMPATALTLVPGSD
-523 WEEILVTLPQTS
+523 WEEIQVTLPQTS

-541 RGALPAKG
+541 RGAVPARG
-549 VQVEVV
+549 VQVEVL
-555 DTAGAA
+555 DSAGAA

-581 NTYARPLQPHSFTVP
+581 NTYARPLQPQSFTVP
-596 LGNGIRQ
+596 LGSGIRA

-661 GWETTKVSG
+661 GWQTTKVSG

-771 YAQEM
+771 YAHEM

-903 LVAKEFSAATAA
+903 LVAKDFSAATAA